1 MVIEYKP
8 AFKVRWLHAMSDNEI
23 MEELLECFIVKYLV
37 THEDGWYKE
46 RHMHKH
52 IGRGPNPMTP
62 VYGCA
67 CCEAKTSR
75 LIGCTECHHA
85 WELTMVKPSWKC
97 KVLAFNTMYR
107 NWWWPWPAGH
117 REQRKGKGKGRRQ
130 GRGNANGYQP
140 QANGYQP
147 QRPFVIDVPCTQ
159 ALAPRPRF
167 HIEVIDVPE
176 AQLVEVPEAE
186 LVEVPEAVFVPL
198 TNHPGLL
205 AVPPGLGTHL
215 RLEVPEAELAEV
227 PETNHPG
234 LPADLLAEHGEAAC
248 HGYLLAS
255 DFLDLCTQSESAVD
269 YADEEMFDA
278 DGNRA
283 LFGAGRP
290 VAPTVLDSPTES
302 WTTTLDASGN
312 EADDLFSMD

>member
-37 THEDGWYKE
+37 THKDGITEGRWYKE
-46 RHMHKH
+46 RHLHKH

-62 VYGCA
+62 VYGCP

-85 WELTMVKPSWKC
+85 WALTMVKPSWKC
-97 KVLAFNTMYR
+97 KVLAFNTLYR
-107 NWWWPWPAGH
+107 NWWWAWPAGH

-147 QRPFVIDVPCTQ
+147 QRPCVSDVPCAQ
-159 ALAPRPRF
+159 APAPSRF
-167 HIEVIDVPE
+167 VITLVDVPE
-176 AQLVEVPEAE
+176 AELVEVPEAE

-198 TNHPGLL
+198 TNHPGLH
-205 AVPPGLGTHL
+205 AVPPGLEIHL
-215 RLEVPEAELAEV
+215 RLEVPEAELVEV

-234 LPADLLAEHGEAAC
+234 LHAETPGLE
-248 HGYLLAS
+248 
-255 DFLDLCTQSESAVD
+255 CTQSESALPVD
-269 YADEEMFDA
+269 LGFTAA
-278 DGNRA
+278 
-283 LFGAGRP
+283 P
-290 VAPTVLDSPTES
+290 TVAPTVLDSPTES